1 MKKIFMILLG
11 KIDFFG
17 TLLLTFDSAPWNS
30 ITTSI
35 TKYLQYIRLCWGL
48 CWGWLDYE
56 SNQELWWHKWHFL
69 ASRLTYLALKLHI
82 HTLRLPKIR
91 LKSNAFTRVGFLLSS
106 FCNNQFAPRDPGFIV
121 QILAG
126 KNIFST
132 FCLFLNILFM
142 RLFKDSSLGYSII
155 AN

>member
-1 MKKIFMILLG
+1 MELHNYGHNKVPTIYEAFL
-11 KIDFFG
+11 
-17 TLLLTFDSAPWNS
+17 
-30 ITTSI
+30 
-35 TKYLQYIRLCWGL
+35 GL

-106 FCNNQFAPRDPGFIV
+106 FCNNQFAPG
-121 QILAG
+121 
-126 KNIFST
+126 S
-132 FCLFLNILFM
+132 
-142 RLFKDSSLGYSII
+142 LFKSCWKKHLFHLLSFFEYFVYEVIQGQLLGLFHYCKL
-155 AN
+155 NPTLTWTGLTYWLV

>member
-1 MKKIFMILLG
+1 MDSLNFWNISAYFWLSFMELHNYGHNKVPTIYEAFL
-11 KIDFFG
+11 
-17 TLLLTFDSAPWNS
+17 
-30 ITTSI
+30 
-35 TKYLQYIRLCWGL
+35 GL